1 MSRGIK
7 HEEEIFRQ
15 NLRHKNDSQFSEVQ
29 ERNRREGRYPF
40 EGQWRT
46 LQEITAMQEE
56 LKRKDREIFLEL
68 NILFIGML
76 LMIAVI
82 SFILYKLL

>member
-7 HEEEIFRQ
+7 HEEEVFRQ
-15 NLRHKNDSQFSEVQ
+15 YLRHKSNSQFREVQ
-29 ERNRREGRYPF
+29 ERNRRDGRYPF
-40 EGQWRT
+40 EGRWRMME
-46 LQEITAMQEE
+46 EIIAMQEE